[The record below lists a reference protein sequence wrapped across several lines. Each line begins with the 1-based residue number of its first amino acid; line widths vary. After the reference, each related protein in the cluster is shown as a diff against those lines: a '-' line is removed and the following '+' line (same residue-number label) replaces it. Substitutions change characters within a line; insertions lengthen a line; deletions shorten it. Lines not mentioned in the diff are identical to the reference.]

1 MSANDEGFFSRW
13 SRRKALA
20 RAGQS
25 LPPEEGRPPEPMAE
39 LAPGCPPS
47 VSPAVDR
54 AVVPVDDVA
63 QVEQGREGSSQP
75 PAPATSPPPPTLED
89 VRQLTLDADFRP
101 FVDRRV
107 PPEVRNAALRK
118 LFSDPHFNVM
128 DGLDVYI
135 DDYSRPDPL
144 PIETA
149 RRMVAA
155 QFMGLFDERPAP
167 ESAKSAEDV
176 SHAANPAQSAAADA
190 VRAQPPSLSPSGD
203 ETADGADC
211 PDVTECTRHPIDR
224 PQASAT

>member
-1 MSANDEGFFSRW
+1 MSAEDEGFFSRW

-20 RAGQS
+20 RAGQP
-25 LPPEEGRPPEPMAE
+25 LPPEEQRPPVS
-39 LAPGCPPS
+39 PPS
-47 VSPAVDR
+47 APLGADGS
-54 AVVPVDDVA
+54 VVPSDDVA
-63 QVEQGREGSSQP
+63 QVEQAREESSQP
-75 PAPATSPPPPTLED
+75 PAPATPPPPPTLED
-89 VRQLTLDADFRP
+89 VRQLTPDADFRP

-144 PIETA
+144 PTEMA

-167 ESAKSAEDV
+167 ESAKPAEDV
-176 SHAANPAQSAAADA
+176 PHAANPAQPPAADA
-190 VRAQPPSLSPSGD
+190 VRAEPPSLSPSGD
-203 ETADGADC
+203 ETADGADR
-211 PDVTECTRHPIDR
+211 PDVTERTLHPIDR

>member
-149 RRMVAA
+149 RRMVAGA
-155 QFMGLFDERPAP
+155 VHGVVRRTARPRVGEVGRGRLP
-167 ESAKSAEDV
+167 CGQPRTV
-176 SHAANPAQSAAADA
+176 GCCRRGTGAAAIPLA
-190 VRAQPPSLSPSGD
+190 VGRRNGPMA
-203 ETADGADC
+203 
-211 PDVTECTRHPIDR
+211 PIA
-224 PQASAT
+224 PT